1 MKYDFIEIGTS
12 DFDTLIQSTVGEVG
26 LSIDPLQLY
35 LDKLPD
41 NPHVIKVNA
50 ALSDVI
56 GNCDV
61 FWVDP
66 NHITEYNL
74 SWYLKGCNT
83 INKPHPVTLK
93 ELKEKNLEHLMNR
106 KEVNV
111 IDWKTLVRMYDI
123 KSVDLLKL
131 DCEGHDC
138 VIINNILQLNTILPK
153 KIWFEANGLTP
164 KETINDTIEKLIKLH
179 YNIIKNDGW
188 DVIAERI
195 QTK

>member
-153 KIWFEANGLTP
+153 KYGLRPT
-164 KETINDTIEKLIKLH
+164 
-179 YNIIKNDGW
+179 
-188 DVIAERI
+188 V
-195 QTK
+195 